1 MLLLLSTR
9 RQPDSKVLI
18 MKLLAVPRPSPARD
32 AADAMTEPPTDEA
45 GYEPPLLFDLGHVR
59 ELTLGS
65 SSSGSADSNSQYYW

>member
-1 MLLLLSTR
+1 MNLLPVHS
-9 RQPDSKVLI
+9 
-18 MKLLAVPRPSPARD
+18 PSPAGDPVD
-32 AADAMTEPPTDEA
+32 AVVEPPADSV

>member
-1 MLLLLSTR
+1 
-9 RQPDSKVLI
+9 
-18 MKLLAVPRPSPARD
+18 MKLLPVLRPSPARD
-32 AADAMTEPPTDEA
+32 TADAVMEPSAEDV